1 MPHPSRP
8 RVVATEAPPTYPH
21 HRPVVPACP
30 PPPSVDCRVIRP
42 ARRRRCAAC
51 CPAAPCRHHAARRS
65 RCAFCRPAAPCPV
78 VPPVAVVY
86 RLLPLSCRPSKLIV
100 ESSGVALLSLLLS
113 PLVRRR
119 PPPSYRAAAASLLI
133 IAPPLPSLS
142 CRWFCFRRC
151 ATAAILEAMSAV
163 DGCCVTPKFAMIFL
177 SAVTVKL
184 RPFLPVRVP
193 PHASNSSPASPA
205 SATRIW
211 MIVE

>member
-1 MPHPSRP
+1 MLVESSGLL
-8 RVVATEAPPTYPH
+8 VEV
-21 HRPVVPACP
+21 
-30 PPPSVDCRVIRP
+30 
-42 ARRRRCAAC
+42 
-51 CPAAPCRHHAARRS
+51 
-65 RCAFCRPAAPCPV
+65 V
-78 VPPVAVVY
+78 VPPVALLPFVVIMPPVEVVVHSVALLPLAAVVPPVAIVY
-86 RLLPLSCRPSKLIV
+86 RPLPLSCRPLKLIV
-100 ESSGVALLSLLLS
+100 ESSGVALLSLSLS
-113 PLVRRR
+113 PLVHRR

-133 IAPPLPSLS
+133 VAPPLPSLS

-151 ATAAILEAMSAV
+151 ATAAFLEAMSAV
-163 DGCCVTPKFAMIFL
+163 DDCCVTPKFAMIFL

>member
-1 MPHPSRP
+1 MSSHPARSSPSLCRLLPCCPLSSSCRP
-8 RVVATEAPPTYPH
+8 SKSSCILSPCCPLPLSCRVVVPH
-21 HRPVVPACP
+21 
-30 PPPSVDCRVIRP
+30 
-42 ARRRRCAAC
+42 
-51 CPAAPCRHHAARRS
+51 
-65 RCAFCRPAAPCPV
+65 
-78 VPPVAVVY
+78 VAVVY
-86 RLLPLSCRPSKLIV
+86 RPSPLSCRPSKLIV
-100 ESSGVALLSLLLS
+100 ESSGVALLSLSLS
-113 PLVRRR
+113 PLVRHR
-119 PPPSYRAAAASLLI
+119 PPPSYRAATASLLI
-133 IAPPLPSLS
+133 VAPPLPSLS

-163 DGCCVTPKFAMIFL
+163 DDCCVTPKFAMIFL